1 MTSHRYQDDNIFCVL
16 GPTNTGKTYR
26 AVEKML
32 GYHDGVIGF
41 PLRLL
46 ARENYERVCAIKGK
60 EFAALVTGEERIVPP
75 NARYFCCTVESM
87 PLQKSFEFVAID
99 EIQLCADPERGHVF
113 THRLLHARGS
123 KETMVLGAD
132 TMRPILSKLFPDAI
146 FDRAERFSELSYA
159 GFSKLSSLPK
169 RSASV
174 ALASSKLRTGPSHR
188 KKPNMA
194 LTLPPVMGKP
204 ASLAAPLMPVIN
216 RSVVAASFS

>member
-132 TMRPILSKLFPDAI
+132 TMRCST
-146 FDRAERFSELSYA
+146 RSRWR
-159 GFSKLSSLPK
+159 SLA
-169 RSASV
+169 RLA
-174 ALASSKLRTGPSHR
+174 AATASSSALVELPLPVSSPEPRLDVCSWRLVVVRAVLSPS
-188 KKPNMA
+188 
-194 LTLPPVMGKP
+194 
-204 ASLAAPLMPVIN
+204 
-216 RSVVAASFS
+216 